1 MTAEACW
8 QTNWSRTQ
16 LPDYLGNK
24 TQKDGVERDGV
35 SLPLIPTTLL
45 KNTTPIYMLTGVT
58 KNRSKVCIC
67 AELQA
72 KMF

>member
-1 MTAEACW
+1 M
-8 QTNWSRTQ
+8 NWLRMQ
-16 LPDYLGNK
+16 LPEYLGNK

-35 SLPLIPTTLL
+35 SLRLIPTILL

-58 KNRSKVCIC
+58 NRSKVCIC

-72 KMF
+72 QMF

>member
-1 MTAEACW
+1 M
-8 QTNWSRTQ
+8 NWLRMQ
-16 LPDYLGNK
+16 LPEYLGNK
-24 TQKDGVERDGV
+24 TQKDGVERDGT
-35 SLPLIPTTLL
+35 SLRLIPRTLL

-72 KMF
+72 QMF

>member
-24 TQKDGVERDGV
+24 TQKDGVERDGT
-35 SLPLIPTTLL
+35 SLRLL
-45 KNTTPIYMLTGVT
+45 DNFIEEYHTYIYA
-58 KNRSKVCIC
+58 NRSY
-67 AELQA
+67 
-72 KMF
+72 